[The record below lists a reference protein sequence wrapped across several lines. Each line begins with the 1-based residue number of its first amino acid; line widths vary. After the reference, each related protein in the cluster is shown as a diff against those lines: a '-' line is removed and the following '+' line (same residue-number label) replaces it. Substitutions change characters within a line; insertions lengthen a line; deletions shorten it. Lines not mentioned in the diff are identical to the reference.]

1 METSKRK
8 YKRTKKAMTVGK
20 KAASPCSVV
29 KWKHICDIFPVK
41 TSQDDPWNM
50 YIGWR
55 WCIYWK
61 RDPNKKQNI
70 RRLVKS
76 LNGMTFHH
84 TRCTCVCDYVSLCGV
99 SCWIPPLR
107 FQLSNQGPESKQS
120 AAGEACLSNLQLH
133 SYSKM
138 TLNYIPGL
146 KLRLQPA
153 M

>member
-1 METSKRK
+1 MLTSKK
-8 YKRTKKAMTVGK
+8 KDKRTKTVMTVWK
-20 KAASPCSVV
+20 KAVSHNAQSSDLRHISSKNKSAWSVTYV
-29 KWKHICDIFPVK
+29 YLSALVVLRK
-41 TSQDDPWNM
+41 
-50 YIGWR
+50 
-55 WCIYWK
+55 K
-61 RDPNKKQNI
+61 RPKKAEYKKAHQI
-70 RRLVKS
+70 
-76 LNGMTFHH
+76 LNGMTSHH
-84 TRCTCVCDYVSLCGV
+84 THCTCVCDYVSVCGV

-107 FQLSNQGPESKQS
+107 FRLSNQGPKSKQS